1 MTFLL
6 TILCLRWAILINLL
20 VDNSSRCKYFVYILF
35 DAYVVYTYI
44 ERERQSEREERFHLL
59 PENCFNDMKL
69 LVAMM
74 WI

>member
-35 DAYVVYTYI
+35 DAYVVYIY
-44 ERERQSEREERFHLL
+44 RERDRAREKRDFIYCLKIVL
-59 PENCFNDMKL
+59 MT
-69 LVAMM
+69 
-74 WI
+74 